1 MNIVHLSNTPL
12 SNSPSNLA
20 QIQREAG
27 HQAAVL
33 LHRQSN
39 INKLF
44 VGGQVWTGMD
54 SEQLAECLEAADIVH
69 FHNFAFE
76 QELFRHH
83 HHLVEICR
91 KKKCLI
97 QYHSPRTSIENF
109 DATINDP
116 FFKGRRAVIAQYH
129 VRQYP
134 EAEHVVPN
142 VLPIF
147 DPRYMPLQMKPDLP
161 PLISYAPSNVN
172 LRGWDDKGFEATQN
186 VLRKIERSGRANIE
200 VIVNTPY
207 EDTLL
212 KKKWAD
218 IGIDEVVTGSYHL
231 SFLEYMSM
239 GVVGVARMDDAT
251 KAAMAEIVGENA
263 VYTLPAGTDIDEG
276 TLEQSLLNM
285 LNDRSYL
292 RQQGRYCRAWME
304 RHWNPN
310 TFVKYFEGIYA
321 EL

>member
-20 QIQREAG
+20 QIQRDAG
-27 HQAAVL
+27 HNSTVL
-33 LHRQSN
+33 LHRQQN
-39 INKLF
+39 VNKVF
-44 VGGQVWTGMD
+44 VGGDLWSNMP
-54 SEQLAECLEAADIVH
+54 AEVLEELFQRTDIFH

-76 QELFRHH
+76 QELFIRRPF
-83 HHLVEICR
+83 LVDLCR
-91 KKKCLI
+91 KKKCMI

-109 DATINDP
+109 EATLNDP
-116 FFKGRRAVIAQYH
+116 FFKGRRAVIGQYH

-134 EAEHVVPN
+134 EAEYVVPN

-147 DPRYMPLQMKPDLP
+147 DPRYMPLQTKPDLP

-172 LRGWDDKGFEATQN
+172 LRGWDDKGFEDTLN
-186 VLRKIERSGRANIE
+186 ILRRIERSGRSNIE

-207 EDTLL
+207 EETLL

-218 IGIDEVVTGSYHL
+218 IGIDEVITGSYHL

-239 GVVGVARMDDAT
+239 GVVGVARMDEAT
-251 KAAMAEIVGENA
+251 RSAMAEIIGENN
-263 VYTLPAGTDIDEG
+263 VYTLPAGIDIDER
-276 TLEQSLLNM
+276 TLEESLLNM
-285 LNDRSYL
+285 VSDRGYL
-292 RQQGRYCRAWME
+292 RQQGRYCRTWME
-304 RHWNPN
+304 QHWNPA